1 MTGRQL
7 FETGKVSTTAEESYE
22 EEGAEEVDFSKY
34 SREERERARQEADEE
49 ERQDDGVKIYDS
61 D

>member
-1 MTGRQL
+1 M
-7 FETGKVSTTAEESYE
+7 AEESYE

-49 ERQDDGVKIYDS
+49 ERRDDGVKIYDS

>member
-1 MTGRQL
+1 L

-34 SREERERARQEADEE
+34 SREERERARLEADEDQP
-49 ERQDDGVKIYDS
+49 QDGGVKFYDS